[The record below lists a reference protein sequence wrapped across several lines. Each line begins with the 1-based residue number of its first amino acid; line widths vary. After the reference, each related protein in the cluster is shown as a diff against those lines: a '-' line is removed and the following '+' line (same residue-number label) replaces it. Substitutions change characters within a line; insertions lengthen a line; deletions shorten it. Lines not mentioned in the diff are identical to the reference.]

1 MKPYFGCAQRVAR
14 LWKPALGPS
23 SLRAVIVNFPGMT
36 GHQGNLVPH
45 SVAIHGVPVA
55 QQFDTGGIVTLLVLS
70 VILVAFA
77 GGLTNRARQVVQ
89 TAVSVLAV
97 ALGLG
102 WISWL
107 GALGAHLRPGV
118 WFIFDAL
125 DLAAVAAALIF
136 SVAVLRSQA
145 LRRSQAL
152 SPGMPGEGWTY
163 RSSPSPA
170 RCAARSTSGAPSRPS
185 RRTASGRGAA
195 THITGIPDRGQG
207 CGPIASTVITDT
219 PWSSGP

>member
-1 MKPYFGCAQRVAR
+1 MSDQLGNGAPSATAQAWDSVRRFREPLAWM
-14 LWKPALGPS
+14 LL
-23 SLRAVIVNFPGMT
+23 VIVAVAVLVSAWQLMGLPGA
-36 GHQGNLVPH
+36 GLPGAQVLLHSAAPVP
-45 SVAIHGVPVA
+45 VPAGSSSPAPVPTTLTTVTTFGPRASAVA

-77 GGLTNRARQVVQ
+77 GSLTSRARLVVQ
-89 TAVSVLAV
+89 TAVSILAV
-97 ALGLG
+97 TLGLG

-145 LRRSQAL
+145 LRPSQAL
-152 SPGMPGEGWTY
+152 SPGMRREGQ
-163 RSSPSPA
+163 
-170 RCAARSTSGAPSRPS
+170 
-185 RRTASGRGAA
+185 
-195 THITGIPDRGQG
+195 QG
-207 CGPIASTVITDT
+207 
-219 PWSSGP
+219 